1 MRADFYLLQIYLM
14 MFRSP
19 HVQCQLLFVIVLLSV
34 ASYDG
39 YFSHMIE
46 IWEKRAALW
55 NSPRVLDDLMITK
68 TQNATGKVGLSILL
82 HSFSSFLH
90 SHERCNSRIF
100 SLYRCASFLCTDK
113 LMIVFERC
121 CQLVVRR
128 TSCIKFLTTVD
139 TLAKSLSSSCVK
151 LPRVRTF
158 QRTLMEICSGRF

>member
-19 HVQCQLLFVIVLLSV
+19 HVQCELLFVIVLLSV

-90 SHERCNSRIF
+90 SHESCNSRIF
-100 SLYRCASFLCTDK
+100 SLYRCASF
-113 LMIVFERC
+113 
-121 CQLVVRR
+121 
-128 TSCIKFLTTVD
+128 
-139 TLAKSLSSSCVK
+139 SLY
-151 LPRVRTF
+151 
-158 QRTLMEICSGRF
+158 